1 MKTTIDAAGRLVVPR
16 EVRRA
21 AGLEGGAVVDVRFV
35 HGRIE
40 IEPEPLQIRLE
51 QRGHFTVAVPAG
63 EIPTMKASDV
73 EQTREALLD
82 DRSS

>member
-1 MKTTIDAAGRLVVPR
+1 MKTTIDSAGRLVVPR

-40 IEPEPLQIRLE
+40 IEPEPLQVRLE
-51 QRGHFTVAVPAG
+51 RKGRFLVAVPVSEVPKMTA
-63 EIPTMKASDV
+63 KDV
-73 EQTREALLD
+73 EEAREALLD